1 MSENIKPAYYI
12 YSYSLI
18 YNAAMS
24 LNETKQEE
32 LQDKKRIYRR
42 GIRECSGTCIL
53 FIALGNSKSK
63 TQ

>member
-12 YSYSLI
+12 NSDSLI

-32 LQDKKRIYRR
+32 LQIKNEYTA
-42 GIRECSGTCIL
+42 GGYGN
-53 FIALGNSKSK
+53 ALAPVSFLLH
-63 TQ
+63 